1 MVLCKFSAALNLRG
15 DVPEKGNAYTVGIPD
30 RHDRVN
36 RIKDNRMR
44 ITIETNATLKFQ
56 PVSHTHS
63 QKKEIEHVLAEPVVT
78 TTRAPREGN
87 ASLRLIPRMHKR

>member
-1 MVLCKFSAALNLRG
+1 MGPRASSSGERTFV
-15 DVPEKGNAYTVGIPD
+15 PD

-44 ITIETNATLKFQ
+44 ITIKTNATLKFQ

-63 QKKEIEHVLAEPVVT
+63 QKKELEHVVAEPVVT
-78 TTRAPREGN
+78 TTRAQREGKCLST
-87 ASLRLIPRMHKR
+87 AHKQEA

>member
-1 MVLCKFSAALNLRG
+1 MGPRASSSGERTFV
-15 DVPEKGNAYTVGIPD
+15 PD

-44 ITIETNATLKFQ
+44 ITIKTNATLKFQ

-63 QKKEIEHVLAEPVVT
+63 QKKEIEHGLAEPVVT